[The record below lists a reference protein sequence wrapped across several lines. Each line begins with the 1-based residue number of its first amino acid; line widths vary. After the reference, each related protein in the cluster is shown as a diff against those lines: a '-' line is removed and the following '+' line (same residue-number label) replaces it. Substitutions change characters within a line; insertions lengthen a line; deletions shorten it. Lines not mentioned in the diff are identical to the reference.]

1 MAFPPLEN
9 SDHVVES
16 VSIDFLSNLKGNDPI
31 QYIAYGYSCADWDSL
46 CNHLED
52 VT

>member
-16 VSIDFLSNLKGNDPI
+16 VSIDFLSSKGNDPI
-31 QYIAYGYSCADWDSL
+31 HYTAYGYSCADWGSL